1 MNPALKRLGF
11 GDRDRVAI
19 IHADD
24 VGMCQA
30 SVQAFVEL
38 MDFGLVS
45 SGAAMVP
52 CPWFPLLAQECRRHQ
67 GPPLDLGVHLTLTS
81 EWDGYRWGPISTRD
95 EASGLLDGEGYF
107 HRRREDVQEQAQ
119 PGAVQAE
126 LEVQLARAL
135 AAGLDVTHVDTHMGA
150 VAHLKFVQGYA
161 RMALEQRLPAL
172 FLRLDEAGWQEVGLD
187 EATAAFAMRFMDQLE
202 EQGVPLLDNMA
213 SLPLLEEPGDRIAA
227 AKAALGALPPGLTPF
242 ITPPA
247 ADSPEL
253 KAITAS
259 WPSRVADYCA
269 FTSDE
274 LARWVKDSGI
284 QVIGYRP
291 LRDLMRP

>member
-11 GDRDRVAI
+11 GERDRVVI

-30 SVQAFVEL
+30 SVQAFIDL

-52 CPWFPLLAQECRRHQ
+52 CPWFPLLAQECCGHQ

-95 EASGLLDGEGYF
+95 EASGLLDDEGYF
-107 HRRREDVQEQAQ
+107 PRRREDVQEQAQ
-119 PGAVQAE
+119 PGAVQPEMEA
-126 LEVQLARAL
+126 QLARAL

-150 VAHLKFVQGYA
+150 VAHLKFVHGYA

-172 FLRLDEAGWQEVGLD
+172 FLLLVEAGWGDRKVG
-187 EATAAFAMRFMDQLE
+187 E
-202 EQGVPLLDNMA
+202 EQLYDLLLD
-213 SLPLLEEPGDRIAA
+213 PVEEKDLAGDPDFSEVLDDMRGRLDAWMEETDDPIRFGPIAP
-227 AKAALGALPPGLTPF
+227 PPGSEINDPDQTSPDEPLMSV
-242 ITPPA
+242 PA
-247 ADSPEL
+247 
-253 KAITAS
+253 
-259 WPSRVADYCA
+259 
-269 FTSDE
+269 
-274 LARWVKDSGI
+274 
-284 QVIGYRP
+284 
-291 LRDLMRP
+291 